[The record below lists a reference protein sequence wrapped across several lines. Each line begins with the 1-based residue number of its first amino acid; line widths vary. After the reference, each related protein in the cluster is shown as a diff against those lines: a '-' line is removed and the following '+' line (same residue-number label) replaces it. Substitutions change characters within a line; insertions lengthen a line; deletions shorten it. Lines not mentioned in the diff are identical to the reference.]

1 MSDLLDKEELK
12 SALKKRPEWD
22 LEGKAITRVI
32 EFEDFMEGID
42 FVNLLAEVAEEAQHH
57 PDITINY
64 TRITISLTS
73 HEAGGITEDDIEL
86 ADRISNLVD

>member
-1 MSDLLDKEELK
+1 MSDLLDKKELE
-12 SALKKRPEWD
+12 SALKKRPEWE
-22 LEGKAITRVI
+22 LEGKAMTRTI

-57 PDITINY
+57 PDITISY
-64 TRITISLTS
+64 SKVTISLTT

-86 ADRISNLVD
+86 ADRIGNLVD

>member
-1 MSDLLDKEELK
+1 MSDLLDQEELK

-22 LEGKAITRVI
+22 LEGKSITRVV
-32 EFEDFMEGID
+32 EFEDYMEGID
-42 FVNLLAEVAEEAQHH
+42 FVNLVAEVAEEAQHH

-64 TRITISLTS
+64 TKVTISLTS

>member
-42 FVNLLAEVAEEAQHH
+42 FVNLLADVAEEAQHH
-57 PDITINY
+57 PDITIKY

-86 ADRISNLVD
+86 ADRISNLLD

>member
-64 TRITISLTS
+64 TRVTISLTS

>member
-1 MSDLLDKEELK
+1 MSELLDKEELK

-22 LEGKAITRVI
+22 LEGKAMTRVI

>member
-1 MSDLLDKEELK
+1 MSDLLDEEELK

-22 LEGKAITRVI
+22 LEGKAITRVV
-32 EFEDFMEGID
+32 EFEDYMEGID
-42 FVNLLAEVAEEAQHH
+42 FVNLVAEVAEEAQHH

-64 TRITISLTS
+64 TKVTISLTS